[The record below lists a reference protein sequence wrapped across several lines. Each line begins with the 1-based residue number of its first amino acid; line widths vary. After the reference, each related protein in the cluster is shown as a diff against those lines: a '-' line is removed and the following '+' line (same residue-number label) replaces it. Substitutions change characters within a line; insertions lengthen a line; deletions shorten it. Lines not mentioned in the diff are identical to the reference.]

1 MRMID
6 FLRKSILP
14 IALATLL
21 LWIGK
26 GFYLQDEGINLF
38 DLWMLLGIPM
48 GIPYM
53 FVVIPTRWDL
63 SGTLGI
69 VLFSV
74 IIGGLLGG
82 VIAMFLLIRAT
93 IILVWFPF
101 SLLIAHLSH

>member
-1 MRMID
+1 MID

-38 DLWMLLGIPM
+38 ALWMLLGIPM

-63 SGTLGI
+63 SG
-69 VLFSV
+69 SV
-74 IIGGLLGG
+74 GMIAFCIIIGGLLGG
-82 VIAMFLLIRAT
+82 FVATFLVIRAVILLI
-93 IILVWFPF
+93 WFPI
-101 SLLIAHLSH
+101 SKTMSTS